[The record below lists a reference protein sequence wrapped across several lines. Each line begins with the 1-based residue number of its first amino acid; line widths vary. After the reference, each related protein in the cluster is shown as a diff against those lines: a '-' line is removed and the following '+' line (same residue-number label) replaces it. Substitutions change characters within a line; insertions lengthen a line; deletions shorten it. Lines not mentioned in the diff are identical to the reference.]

1 MGALRALL
9 RVELRSHRRHPWR
22 TMLLVLWLALPCA
35 GLVAG
40 WAMLRTV
47 QDNRREYVAARY
59 GTADLLLF
67 QVREPVFEEVLSTWP
82 ADASYGRFDVGEEL
96 LDTGAGPRTATT
108 LAFDPGALDPGG
120 LAHGIAVV
128 RRGRAPAGPG
138 EVALSPSLLV
148 AKGAQLGD
156 EVEWN
161 GHRVR
166 VTGVAVLP
174 EDIRADLLVRE
185 LVRDAPL
192 GERRVLVE
200 DNPAWDR
207 RWGQDLHRRGIE
219 WKDRRQGQ
227 GPHRQDRMESAV
239 VLLVAS
245 FAFTV
250 AALVVGA
257 AVSVGLRRRQRE
269 IGLVTS
275 LGAER
280 FQVVRAVLVS
290 IVCVA
295 LLAAALG
302 IALGAVGAAL
312 VHPYL
317 HLVVGR
323 LVGDLEFRPLSFA
336 AAPALA
342 VVFST
347 LAAWPAILR
356 ASGLPPKVALGLARP
371 VREVSG
377 GVPWWP
383 LGVAAAGAVAV
394 FTARPLADGGSPGP
408 ILLGSVLG
416 ILGWASAASG
426 LLRLLGKRAGRWP
439 LPLRLVARDAAR
451 APLRNGAA
459 AAAVLAGLSLA
470 MLLSSLGGAV
480 QRAAGEAA
488 AGRDPTLSLFLVGA
502 LGMGLAVVAA
512 ATALNAVEAGP
523 DRRVL
528 VLTGAS
534 PHTLRLVEGAR
545 AAYLALVGG
554 VLSVPAGL
562 LPTLGVLR
570 LADVPLSFVMPWPEL
585 LFALVILPTVA
596 FGLGMFVSFLLEP
609 RRARSVTPPPS
620 LNT

>member
-1 MGALRALL
+1 MGAFQALL

-22 TMLLVLWLALPCA
+22 STLLVFWLALPCA

-47 QDNRREYVAARY
+47 QDNRQEYVAARY
-59 GTADLLLF
+59 GAADLLLTGI
-67 QVREPVFEEVLSTWP
+67 REPVFQEVLKTWP
-82 ADASYGRFDVGEEL
+82 ADASYGRFDVGEEIL
-96 LDTGAGPRTATT
+96 GTGTGARTVTT
-108 LAFDPGALDPGG
+108 RAFEPGALDPGG
-120 LAHGIAVV
+120 LALGIAVLL
-128 RRGRAPAGPG
+128 RGSAPTGPTD
-138 EVALSPSLLV
+138 VAMSPSLLD
-148 AKGAQLGD
+148 ATGGRIGS
-156 EVEWN
+156 EVDWN
-161 GHRVR
+161 GQRVR
-166 VTGVAVLP
+166 VSGVAVLP
-174 EDIRADLLVRE
+174 EDIRTDLLVRE
-185 LVRDAPL
+185 LVRDPPL

-207 RWGQDLHRRGIE
+207 SWGQDLNRRGIE
-219 WKDRRQGQ
+219 WKDRRSGQ

-245 FAFTV
+245 FAFAV

-269 IGLVTS
+269 IGLLTS

-302 IALGAVGAAL
+302 MALGALGAAL
-312 VHPYL
+312 LHPHL

-323 LVGDLEFRPLSFA
+323 LVGELEFRPLSFA

-342 VVFST
+342 VVFSS

-356 ASGLPPKVALGLARP
+356 ASALPPKIALGLARP

-383 LGVAAAGAVAV
+383 LGVAAAGAIAV
-394 FTARPLADGGSPGP
+394 LTARPMVDGGTPGP
-408 ILLGSVLG
+408 ILVGSILG
-416 ILGWASAASG
+416 ILGLASAASG
-426 LLRLLGKRAGRWP
+426 LLRLLGRGAGRWP
-439 LPLRLVARDAAR
+439 LTLRLVARDAAR
-451 APLRNGAA
+451 APMRNGAA
-459 AAAVLAGLSLA
+459 ATAVLAGLSLA
-470 MLLSSLGGAV
+470 MLLSSLAGAANRFAGEGAQGRDTTHTLFLGGA
-480 QRAAGEAA
+480 
-488 AGRDPTLSLFLVGA
+488 LC
-502 LGMGLAVVAA
+502 MGLAVVAA

-534 PHTLRLVEGAR
+534 PHTLRMVEGAR

-585 LFALVILPTVA
+585 TFALLILPAVA

-609 RRARSVTPPPS
+609 RRARPMTPPSSP
-620 LNT
+620 NT